1 MKLVEGIVKPVVH
14 GIKPKFV
21 FAWVTFLS
29 DYARLIY
36 IYCFDNF
43 GISNMSMT
51 YLILCPIFHLSE
63 VDINGFTVFTWST
76 LIATLRLLRIL
87 VQVGTPT
94 YQCCK
99 VFQCCLTTPN
109 SNLIHTLY
117 QAHNIHI
124 YIYMLW
130 VDVYGV
136 LLCVCVCV
144 CKDWVRVLAWPR
156 LIVML
161 LCVLVLRCCSLI
173 RQVLCSN
180 N

>member
-1 MKLVEGIVKPVVH
+1 MSDIFIRLCPGDLHILLRS
-14 GIKPKFV
+14 
-21 FAWVTFLS
+21 FLYFQNVLS
-29 DYARLIY
+29 VPTAQW
-36 IYCFDNF
+36 NP
-43 GISNMSMT
+43 SMT

-63 VDINGFTVFTWST
+63 VDITVFTVFTWST

-136 LLCVCVCV
+136 LLCGCVCV

-161 LCVLVLRCCSLI
+161 LCVLVLRRCSLI

>member
-1 MKLVEGIVKPVVH
+1 
-14 GIKPKFV
+14 
-21 FAWVTFLS
+21 
-29 DYARLIY
+29 
-36 IYCFDNF
+36 
-43 GISNMSMT
+43 MT

-63 VDINGFTVFTWST
+63 VDITGFTVFTWST
-76 LIATLRLLRIL
+76 LIVTLRLLRIL

-99 VFQCCLTTPN
+99 VFQCGLTTPN

-161 LCVLVLRCCSLI
+161 LCVSTSSLFAHSSSIMFKQLRFLSREWLLMF
-173 RQVLCSN
+173 RSVNAAKNQRTN
-180 N
+180 EWRKQQK

>member
-1 MKLVEGIVKPVVH
+1 MSDIFIRHFDLHLLLRSFWYFQYV
-14 GIKPKFV
+14 
-21 FAWVTFLS
+21 LS
-29 DYARLIY
+29 VPIAQWTP
-36 IYCFDNF
+36 
-43 GISNMSMT
+43 SMT

-76 LIATLRLLRIL
+76 LIATLRLLRII

-161 LCVLVLRCCSLI
+161 LCVLVLRRCSLI